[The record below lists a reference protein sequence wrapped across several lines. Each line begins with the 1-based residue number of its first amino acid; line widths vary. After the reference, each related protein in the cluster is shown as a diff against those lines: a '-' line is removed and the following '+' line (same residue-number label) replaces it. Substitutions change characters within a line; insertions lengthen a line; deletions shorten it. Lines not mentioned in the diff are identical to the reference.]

1 MRKNIIKNDSFALFI
16 NTCYYHNE
24 YKKDVFMNKNIKAK
38 TVVGFYVLCQKLK
51 NTIRSGWKAW
61 NVKSKR
67 LESVAEHVYGAQQL
81 AIAMWSQYNY
91 DVDIYKVIM
100 MLALHEL
107 EEVVIGDLTVRDISY
122 KDKTSKG
129 HNAIKRILK
138 DLIKCDEIEN
148 LILEFDGRET
158 PEAKFAYYCD
168 KLECDIQCKLYDES
182 GAVDLTK
189 QKTNPIIKDKYVQKL
204 LGKKSSWSSMW
215 LEYGRD
221 KNNYDPNFT
230 EISNYVEK
238 HKIC

>member
-1 MRKNIIKNDSFALFI
+1 
-16 NTCYYHNE
+16 
-24 YKKDVFMNKNIKAK
+24 MNKNIKAK

-107 EEVVIGDLTVRDISY
+107 EEVVIGDLTVWDISHEE
-122 KDKTSKG
+122 KISKG
-129 HNAIKRILK
+129 HDAIKHILK
-138 DLIKCDEIEN
+138 DLNKNDEIEN
-148 LILEFDGRET
+148 LISEFVRRET
-158 PEAKFAYYCD
+158 PEAKFAYFCD
-168 KLECDIQCKLYDES
+168 KLECDIQCKIYDES